1 MLFVWAA
8 ILTYGFLISSSPIG
22 LLHMA
27 VPRSTK
33 PRPRRSD
40 RPWIGSEVDQNR
52 RLVDRTMHLRQEKQ
66 IVNNCRL
73 GEAKEKPWVK
83 KHVVFVAE
91 VLWFVLVVWK
101 FCGL

>member
-1 MLFVWAA
+1 M
-8 ILTYGFLISSSPIG
+8 
-22 LLHMA
+22 
-27 VPRSTK
+27 R
-33 PRPRRSD
+33 
-40 RPWIGSEVDQNR
+40 
-52 RLVDRTMHLRQEKQ
+52 LRQEKQ